1 MLDKKKL
8 EDHIEKL
15 AQDFLYYG
23 AYQDNNFRF
32 YQIMGVEKFGDS
44 LLADMNDLDN
54 YSFIHNLAMY
64 FTAAKLKDIDYNI
77 ILNYVQKLI
86 TKNNDENL
94 IIPIAF
100 LFYEYILMLEEDNKA
115 IFNNIDSRYL
125 EYAKYMSNSDSV
137 DRSQNYINEVYDQYR
152 KFIEK
157 TEGRQVLNEFFYR
170 YNQKTEE
177 FSQNLKRGNNF
188 ELLKSTNL
196 EQLGKEILEDVD
208 FYEHDENDM
217 NHLDNALRKYIAITM
232 IGKTNLE
239 VIQNFIRK
247 LLSKEIT
254 DNRIIL
260 LISALFRDYIIDME
274 EELKSLDVDSRYLKY
289 VKIIMSQTEQP
300 SKNIEEI
307 PDESID
313 AIFKSIFGQKE
324 EEAASSSAVA
334 ASSDINPMNILLT
347 RNQTQSNRRL
357 QVLNRQI
364 NPRDIRQ
371 INPEDYSSQK
381 DVYRFNERN
390 GKFN

>member
-357 QVLNRQI
+357 QALNRQI

>member
-1 MLDKKKL
+1 
-8 EDHIEKL
+8 
-15 AQDFLYYG
+15 
-23 AYQDNNFRF
+23 
-32 YQIMGVEKFGDS
+32 
-44 LLADMNDLDN
+44 
-54 YSFIHNLAMY
+54 
-64 FTAAKLKDIDYNI
+64 
-77 ILNYVQKLI
+77 
-86 TKNNDENL
+86 
-94 IIPIAF
+94 
-100 LFYEYILMLEEDNKA
+100 MLEEDNKA

-357 QVLNRQI
+357 QALNRQI